1 MIRSVSL
8 RATTLA
14 TLVLAACSSSTTRGG
29 PCAPDRIPAGLGCEF
44 FATVT
49 ANPVGGEHAF
59 GVALVNPGPAAADVA
74 IVGGALGAALE
85 LTLAPGSSEY
95 RTLPW
100 VDALKGCT
108 TVGVPC
114 DAIAGSSVVA
124 AAGAYRITST
134 LPIAVYQ
141 LNPVPEAVESG
152 TADVSALPGAH
163 ALGWGHVVASWEG
176 QGAGTRPGLVAVT
189 ATEDG
194 TTVGIT
200 PAAAIVAGDL
210 PALAAG
216 VRTTT
221 ALNRGDV
228 LELLAPEGDLT
239 GTLVDATRPVQVIG
253 GHACAQVPTG
263 WFYCDHLEDV
273 MPPLTALGT
282 TYVLVPPAP
291 PSLQGA
297 KPIVVRIAGT
307 EDGTTL
313 SYSVAVAGAPGTLAA
328 GQFAEFALSQPVR
341 INASRP
347 VLVAQYLEGAEAG
360 GGGGDPSL
368 VVAPPVSRWRT
379 SYAIEVPTMP
389 LGAHADVIAPAAA
402 TVRLGD
408 APLQLV
414 PLGGTSY
421 GVAGVALGGFH
432 RLESDLPFTVSV
444 YGYGYGTSFWYV
456 PAFAP

>member
-1 MIRSVSL
+1 MIRSTVG
-8 RATTLA
+8 AATLA
-14 TLVLAACSSSTTRGG
+14 ALVLAACSSSSTSSG
-29 PCAPDRIPAGLGCEF
+29 PCAPDRIPAGLGCAF
-44 FATVT
+44 YATVT
-49 ANPVGGEHAF
+49 SNDVGGEHAF
-59 GVALVNPGPAAADVA
+59 GVALVNPGATAADVT
-74 IVGGALGAALE
+74 IEGGALGAALQ
-85 LTLAPGSSEY
+85 LTLAPASSEY

-100 VDALKGCT
+100 VAALKGCT

-134 LPIAVYQ
+134 LPIAVVQ
-141 LNPVPEAVESG
+141 LNPVPDGVESA
-152 TADVSALPGAH
+152 TADASALPGAH
-163 ALGWGHVVASWEG
+163 ALGQRYVVASWEG

-189 ATEDG
+189 AVEDG

-200 PAAAIVAGDL
+200 PAAAILAGDL

-216 VRTTT
+216 VRTTVT
-221 ALNRGDV
+221 LNRGDV
-228 LELLAPEGDLT
+228 LELLAPQGDLT
-239 GTLVDATRPVQVIG
+239 GTLVDASRPVQVIG

-273 MPPLTALGT
+273 MPPVTALGT
-282 TYVLVPPAP
+282 SYVLVPPAP
-291 PSLQGA
+291 PSLQGT

-313 SYSVAVAGAPGTLAA
+313 TYSAAVAGAPGTLGA
-328 GQFAEFALSQPVR
+328 GQFAEFALSQPLQ

-347 VLVAQYLEGAEAG
+347 VLVAEYLEGAEAG

-368 VVAPPVSRWRT
+368 VVASPVSRWRT

-389 LGAHADVIAPAAA
+389 LGTHADVVAPAAA

-408 APLQLV
+408 FALQLV
-414 PLGGTSY
+414 PIGGTTF
-421 GVAGVALGGFH
+421 GVAGVGLGGLH
-432 RLESDLPFTVSV
+432 RLEGDVPFTVSV